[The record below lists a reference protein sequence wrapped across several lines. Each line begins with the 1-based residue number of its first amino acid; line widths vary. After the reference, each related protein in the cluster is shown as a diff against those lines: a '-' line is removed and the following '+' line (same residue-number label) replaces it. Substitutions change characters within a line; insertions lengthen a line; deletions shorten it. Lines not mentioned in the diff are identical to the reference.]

1 MASSAATKKATPLVV
16 IGADTIAGDQIRL
29 STRASL
35 ASALIRPVDS
45 ISQPSSTSTST
56 KGITSLF
63 RAQTRHPL
71 EPLAAAE
78 ISVVVA
84 TFRAAGATP
93 EVRDSMRFVEVA
105 LVELDKHVVALADA
119 YFFPP
124 FQPSLFSLILIDT

>member
-16 IGADTIAGDQIRL
+16 VGADTIADDQIQL

-56 KGITSLF
+56 KGIPSLF
-63 RAQTRHPL
+63 RAQMRHP
-71 EPLAAAE
+71 
-78 ISVVVA
+78 
-84 TFRAAGATP
+84 AAGATP

-105 LVELDKHVVALADA
+105 LVEPDKHVVALADA

-124 FQPSLFSLILIDT
+124 FQPSLFSLILIDP